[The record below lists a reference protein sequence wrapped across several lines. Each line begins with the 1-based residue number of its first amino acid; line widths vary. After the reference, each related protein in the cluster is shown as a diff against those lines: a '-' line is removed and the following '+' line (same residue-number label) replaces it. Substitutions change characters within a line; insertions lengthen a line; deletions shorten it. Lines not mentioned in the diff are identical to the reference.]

1 MPYGFGKLNMKLEE
15 VKKNLNKLIV
25 YKGEPN
31 IYQLKACILRRGEKG
46 YFYQAE
52 LLDTIHGHSIIICK
66 LEDIEVMD

>member
-1 MPYGFGKLNMKLEE
+1 MKLEE

-52 LLDTIHGHSIIICK
+52 LLDTRHGH
-66 LEDIEVMD
+66 